1 MPSPNIGT
9 VIVLLAL
16 GVGVDSAV
24 IDSLILDG
32 VEELSTLSA
41 SSCRDALI
49 VVESKRSKAAA
60 MRS

>member
-24 IDSLILDG
+24 IDSLIVDG
-32 VEELSTLSA
+32 VEELSALSA
-41 SSCRDALI
+41 SNGRDASI
-49 VVESKRSKAAA
+49 DVESKRSKAAV